1 MLYRYIR
8 SIVFIWGTPG
18 IGKSAIV
25 QQFADEVGLPCVS
38 LLGSQLAPEDIAGR
52 VEVKG
57 RGGTILQPGVDLLEK
72 AQDFPKGGPIL
83 IITDGMIEST
93 LKVRREHAYLIPE
106 RSKLPFESK
115 EPSFFM
121 NKI

>member
-1 MLYRYIR
+1 MIPIIHVRV
-8 SIVFIWGTPG
+8 VFCDAAAYDAGYM
-18 IGKSAIV
+18 
-25 QQFADEVGLPCVS
+25 E
-38 LLGSQLAPEDIAGR
+38 PEDIAGR

-57 RGGTILQPGVDLLEK
+57 RGGTVLQPGVDLLEK
-72 AQDFPKGGPIL
+72 AQDFLKDGPIF

-93 LKVRREHAYLIPE
+93 LKARREHAYLMPE

-115 EPSFFM
+115 GQSFFM